1 MFCDVPLDEALTKAL
16 AKLGIDQPTPV
27 QTKTIPYALEKT
39 DLLVSAAT
47 GSGKTIAFL
56 LPTMQQL
63 LQNKDAQTGTRAL
76 ILVPTRELAQ
86 QIVGQCI
93 ALGSYTQLT
102 FGLVIGGESFSR
114 QTSMF
119 RKNPEIIVATPGRLI
134 AHLDN
139 HTPHFGDL
147 EVLILDE
154 ADRMLDM
161 GFSDDVLVIA
171 ARCNADRQTL
181 MFSATLSHNG
191 IRSVASQLL
200 RDSMVLTLD
209 SVRDKHEDIRQQ
221 IVTADDDAHKVKLTI
236 WLLQHEKP
244 QKALVFVNKKTQAD
258 SLAGHLR
265 HADIRTGYLHGDM
278 DQHQR
283 AQVMR
288 RFHDGQIDVLVA
300 TDVAARGLD
309 VKGIDLVINFD
320 MARNGK
326 DYVHRIG
333 RTGRAGEAGLAI
345 SLIDHNEWN
354 VMNGIERYLKQTFER
369 RRIKELQGS
378 YTGPKKTKAS
388 GKAIGSKKKKP
399 KEKDKAKLKAAQRH
413 RNKKQIGKPKR
424 KSAEPSGERA
434 TSSRSVLTVKDGLA
448 APKRRAAKPD
458 VSKA

>member
-1 MFCDVPLDEALTKAL
+1 MFCDVALDEALTKAL
-16 AKLGIDQPTPV
+16 AKLEIDQPTPV
-27 QTKTIPYALEKT
+27 QAKTIPYAIEHT

-47 GSGKTIAFL
+47 GSGKTVAFL

-63 LQNKDAQTGTRAL
+63 LQNPDTQTGTRAL

-86 QIVGQCI
+86 QIYGQCV

-102 FGLVIGGESFSR
+102 FGVIIGGESFSR
-114 QTSMF
+114 QVSTF
-119 RKNPEIIVATPGRLI
+119 RKNPEIIIATPGRLI

-139 HTPHFGDL
+139 DTPHFDDL

-161 GFSDDVLVIA
+161 GFSDDVLAIA

-181 MFSATLSHNG
+181 MFSATLGHSG
-191 IRSVASQLL
+191 IRGVASQLL
-200 RDSMVLTLD
+200 RDSIVLTLD
-209 SVRDKHEDIRQQ
+209 SVRDKHADIRQQ
-221 IVTADDDAHKVKLTI
+221 IVTADDDAHKIKITT
-236 WLLQHEKP
+236 WLLQHE
-244 QKALVFVNKKTQAD
+244 QAEKALVFVNKKTQAD

-265 HADIRTGYLHGDM
+265 HADIRTGFLHGDM
-278 DQHQR
+278 DQYQR

-288 RFHDGQIDVLVA
+288 RLHDGQIAVLVA

-309 VKGIDLVINFD
+309 VKGIGLVINFN

-354 VMNGIERYLKQTFER
+354 VMSGIERYLKQTFER

-388 GKAIGSKKKKP
+388 GKAAGSKKKKP
-399 KEKDKAKLKAAQRH
+399 KDKAKLKAAQRH
-413 RNKKQIGKPKR
+413 RNKKQIGKPKKKPPMQR
-424 KSAEPSGERA
+424 IKR
-434 TSSRSVLTVKDGLA
+434 TV
-448 APKRRAAKPD
+448 AAKD
-458 VSKA
+458 C

>member
-1 MFCDVPLDEALTKAL
+1 MFCDVTLDEDLTKAL
-16 AKLGIDQPTPV
+16 AKLNIDQPTPV
-27 QTKTIPYALEKT
+27 QAKTIPYAMEKT

-47 GSGKTIAFL
+47 GSGKTVAFL

-63 LQNKDAQTGTRAL
+63 LQDTDAQTGTRAL

-86 QIVGQCI
+86 QIYNQCV

-114 QTSMF
+114 QKSMF
-119 RKNPEIIVATPGRLI
+119 RKNPEIVIATPGRLI
-134 AHLDN
+134 AHLEN
-139 HTPHFGDL
+139 NTPFFDDL

-161 GFSDDVLVIA
+161 GFSDDVLAIA
-171 ARCNADRQTL
+171 ARCNTERQTL
-181 MFSATLSHNG
+181 MFSATLDHTG
-191 IRSVASQLL
+191 IDSVASQLL
-200 RDSMVLTLD
+200 NDSVVLTLD
-209 SVRDKHEDIRQQ
+209 TVRDKHAQIRQQ
-221 IVTADDDAHKVKLTI
+221 IVTSDDDAHKIKQTI
-236 WLLQHEKP
+236 WLLKEEKP
-244 QKALVFVNKKTQAD
+244 QKALIFVNKKTQAD

-265 HADIRTGYLHGDM
+265 HADLYTAYLHGDM

-283 AQVMR
+283 AHVMK
-288 RFHDGQIDVLVA
+288 RFHDGEIHVLVA

-333 RTGRAGEAGLAI
+333 RTGRAGEEGLAI
-345 SLIDHNEWN
+345 SLINHNEWN

-369 RRIKELQGS
+369 RRIKELKGT

-388 GKAIGSKKKKP
+388 GKAVGAKKKKT
-399 KEKDKAKLKAAQRH
+399 KDKAKLKSAQRH
-413 RNKKQIGKPKR
+413 RNKKQIGKPK
-424 KSAEPSGERA
+424 KKTAAKKLLTSGDG
-434 TSSRSVLTVKDGLA
+434 SS
-448 APKRRAAKPD
+448 APKRRD
-458 VSKA
+458 T